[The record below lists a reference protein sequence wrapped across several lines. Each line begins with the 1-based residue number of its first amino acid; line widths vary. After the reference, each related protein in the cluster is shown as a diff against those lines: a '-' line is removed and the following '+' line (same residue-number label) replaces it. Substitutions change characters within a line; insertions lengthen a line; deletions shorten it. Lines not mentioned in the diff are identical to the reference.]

1 MITLNKYQPK
11 ILCYIRR
18 RYNLHEWDGI
28 KRYSLH
34 ISALWRQLDDALPS
48 LEEQRKRGRCYSS
61 CEVIAADMI
70 LFLLGFL
77 LQCGCR
83 DVEKLL
89 MRRIEEKDLTDPK
102 KIDDD
107 EKV

>member
-34 ISALWRQLDDALPS
+34 ISVLWRQLDDALPS

-89 MRRIEEKDLTDPK
+89 MRRIEEKDLADPK